1 MKKIISFVLVLALM
15 LGMCSTFAFATTSA
29 KQYEGYIAFGD
40 SMTRGV
46 GTEEWIAPS
55 NFSKAYDYN
64 VRNVYGTTATNLVN
78 AAYPYIVSQELDCKG
93 RDNFAEYITEFS
105 KYMVDESGEKYWPV
119 AAAGLS
125 LSSVMDLFGINFANP
140 DMEYDHNTSALHA
153 YYRDIVPMY
162 KCQDTVMTI
171 PQNGATYAAL
181 VDKWTKM
188 GIQNLGSAAQQG
200 FVGDIT
206 KLIRGQKN
214 DGTQLFVDNDED
226 GKYDLLVSINLG
238 LTDVILKPMQT
249 MTDSSNILQAIMD
262 GYNYWSMAYP
272 MLINEIHRLN
282 KNAEIVL
289 VGFFNPY
296 AEVTL
301 ANDTVM
307 PIGDILN
314 PIIAAMNLQCKQIA
328 DQFSFV
334 KYADVSNAETPN
346 RADGQ
351 SMLGMDLFVGDLA
364 DIAQLFDPSAFEMT
378 NTWLTEDCLPGGGN
392 YALACASYG
401 AVFVDTGDF
410 YQMTQEQ
417 YNRAADEIEGF
428 RETVEMSTAYEYY
441 GHLTADGNKYIAR
454 QILAALNEDSA
465 EEDYNI
471 VLDVERDEFINKM
484 PARVSING
492 KEISLENCTVAGYKL
507 KIKYD
512 GSFATTLRVEYT
524 HDGGQRSLFEYILV
538 NEDGQYT
545 ATRVYGTNSV
555 NEENQKLN
563 KEVAAIAD
571 IVEKD
576 VKPVLKELEK
586 QAINAGYS
594 IFCREETAA
603 ELAQDVMAVKQAVKD
618 GYKEVGAALAD
629 AVAAADVALVTQ
641 SKNDLANAA
650 IAAGTVVKEVVEASV
665 ERHVANREL
674 LRDSLR
680 AGVENISDGIVKFI
694 NGRR

>member
-1 MKKIISFVLVLALM
+1 MKKFISLILALAM
-15 LGMCSTFAFATTSA
+15 VLGMCTTFSFAGSEPTY

-46 GTEEWIAPS
+46 GTEEWAVPS

-64 VRNVYGTTATNLVN
+64 VRNVYGITGGAIVN
-78 AAYPYIVSQELDCKG
+78 AAYPYTVANAIGCDSVDSYINFETIVKP
-93 RDNFAEYITEFS
+93 
-105 KYMVDESGEKYWPV
+105 KYYPV
-119 AAAGLS
+119 AVAGLT
-125 LSSVMDLFGINFANP
+125 LSSVMDLFGINFAEP
-140 DMEYDHNTSALHA
+140 DMEYDHNPNALHA
-153 YYRDIVPMY
+153 YYRDLVPMFRTSN
-162 KCQDTVMTI
+162 TVIVDEVTASYTNLAEKEWLSKDYYENVSYNEAAKSTI
-171 PQNGATYAAL
+171 RYNIENGIPL
-181 VDKWTKM
+181 VC
-188 GIQNLGSAAQQG
+188 
-200 FVGDIT
+200 DIT
-206 KLIRGQKN
+206 ELIAGKMNN
-214 DGTQLFVDNDED
+214 DTNGD
-226 GKYDLLVSINLG
+226 GKYNLLVSLNLG
-238 LTDVILKPMQT
+238 LSDVILKPMQT

-262 GYNYWSMAYP
+262 EYNYWSMAYP

-378 NTWLTEDCLPGGGN
+378 NTWLDVDHMETGE
-392 YALACASYG
+392 YERACASYG

-410 YQMTQEQ
+410 YQMTKVE
-417 YNRAADEIEGF
+417 YDNAADEIEGF

-576 VKPVLKELEK
+576 VKPVVKELEK
-586 QAINAGYS
+586 QAITAGYS

>member
-15 LGMCSTFAFATTSA
+15 LGMCSTFAFATEQGTP
-29 KQYEGYIAFGD
+29 QYDAYFAFGD

-55 NFSKAYDYN
+55 NFSKAYDYS
-64 VRNVYGTTATNLVN
+64 VRNVYGATGTNLN
-78 AAYPYIVSQELDCKG
+78 EAYPYIVSKAVDC
-93 RDNFAEYITEFS
+93 DSPDSFVSYDIDDDVT
-105 KYMVDESGEKYWPV
+105 YYPV

-125 LSSVMDLFGINFANP
+125 LSSVMDLFGINFAEP

-153 YYRDIVPMY
+153 YYRDLVPMFRTANTVLTGAGLENY
-162 KCQDTVMTI
+162 KTLVADEWKGKINDTRLNNATAGAAI
-171 PQNGATYAAL
+171 IGDISQLIKGATNPL
-181 VDKWTKM
+181 VT
-188 GIQNLGSAAQQG
+188 L
-200 FVGDIT
+200 
-206 KLIRGQKN
+206 
-214 DGTQLFVDNDED
+214 
-226 GKYDLLVSINLG
+226 NLG

-249 MTDSSNILQAIMD
+249 MTDSDNILQAIMD
-262 GYNYWSMAYP
+262 EYNYWSMAYP

-364 DIAQLFDPSAFEMT
+364 DIAQLFDSSAFAMT
-378 NTWLTEDCLPGGGN
+378 NTWLTEDCLPGGDN
-392 YALACASYG
+392 YGLACTSYG
-401 AVFVDTGDF
+401 AAFVDTGDF
-410 YQMTQEQ
+410 YQMTKVE
-417 YNRAADEIEGF
+417 YDNAADEIEGF

-441 GHLTADGNKYIAR
+441 GHLTADGNKYVAR
-454 QILAALNEDSA
+454 QILAALNEDFA
-465 EEDYNI
+465 EDYYNI

-576 VKPVLKELEK
+576 VKPVVKELEK
-586 QAINAGYS
+586 QAITAGYS

-674 LRDSLR
+674 LRDSIR

>member
-15 LGMCSTFAFATTSA
+15 LGMCSTFAFATEQGTP
-29 KQYEGYIAFGD
+29 QYDAYFAFGD

-55 NFSKAYDYN
+55 NFSKAYDYS
-64 VRNVYGTTATNLVN
+64 VRNVYGATGTNLN
-78 AAYPYIVSQELDCKG
+78 EAYPYIVSKAVDC
-93 RDNFAEYITEFS
+93 DSPDSFVSYDIDDDVT
-105 KYMVDESGEKYWPV
+105 YYPV

-125 LSSVMDLFGINFANP
+125 LSSVMDLFGINFAEP

-153 YYRDIVPMY
+153 YYRDLVPMFRTANTVLTGAGLENY
-162 KCQDTVMTI
+162 KTLVADEWKGKINDTRLNNATAGAAI
-171 PQNGATYAAL
+171 IGDISQLIKGATNPL
-181 VDKWTKM
+181 VT
-188 GIQNLGSAAQQG
+188 L
-200 FVGDIT
+200 
-206 KLIRGQKN
+206 
-214 DGTQLFVDNDED
+214 
-226 GKYDLLVSINLG
+226 NLG

-249 MTDSSNILQAIMD
+249 MTDSDNILQAIMD
-262 GYNYWSMAYP
+262 EYNYWSMAYP

-364 DIAQLFDPSAFEMT
+364 DIAQLFDSSAFAMT
-378 NTWLTEDCLPGGGN
+378 NTWLTEDCLPGGVN

-410 YQMTQEQ
+410 YQMTKDE
-417 YNRAADEIEGF
+417 YKNAADEIEGF
-428 RETVEMSTAYEYY
+428 KETVEMSTAYEYY

-465 EEDYNI
+465 EDYYNI

-571 IVEKD
+571 IIEKD
-576 VKPVLKELEK
+576 VKPVVEGLEK
-586 QAINAGYS
+586 QAITSGYS

-618 GYKEVGAALAD
+618 GYKEVGAALAN